1 MALSSLAP
9 FFSTNSISISPYLSK
24 FSTTTKTRT
33 INLKNSKFRLFTT
46 PKCTTISALSDPYV
60 LQIAETLED
69 SLPSTSSPSLQ
80 KLRDNSSNTLLSTPW
95 PSRKDEPFRFTD
107 TSFLKNSTILP
118 TPPPK
123 NQSLSPKNESLSPKN
138 ESLSP
143 KSESLDTL
151 LPTLS
156 IIDGYITDSLTEF
169 TDFPNGVY
177 VGSLLS
183 VDSETILKRVS
194 EYEFRFKGDLFYSL
208 NGVGT
213 PDIVL
218 VYVPEG
224 CKVEN
229 PLNLR
234 YVSVEG
240 SEKESKSLP
249 FSNPRVLVLVEK
261 GGEISIVEEYVGGD
275 KDNKCYW
282 TNSVMEV
289 VVGEGG
295 KVNHSYIQNQ
305 SFNAAHIKWTW
316 VQQES
321 NSTYEHIE
329 VSTGGKLSRHN
340 IHIQQVGP
348 DTVTELSTFHMC
360 VSDQTQDLHSRLVL
374 DHPRG
379 VSQQIHKCIVA
390 HSSGQAV
397 FDGNVQ
403 VNRYAQQ
410 TDAGQLTRS
419 LLLEPRATVNVKPN
433 LQIIADDVKCSHGAA
448 ISDLEEDQLFYF
460 RARGIDAETARKALI
475 FSFAA
480 EVVDRFP
487 NASIRKKVETHIR
500 ELLDP
505 SRL

>member
-1 MALSSLAP
+1 MALSALAP
-9 FFSTNSISISPYLSK
+9 TSVSVSSYLS
-24 FSTTTKTRT
+24 TPTR
-33 INLKNSKFRLFTT
+33 ISQKT
-46 PKCTTISALSDPYV
+46 PKVRVFTKPKLNPIAALSDPYV

-69 SLPSTSSPSLQ
+69 SLLSTSFPPLQ
-80 KLRDNSSNTLLSTPW
+80 KLRETSSETLLSTPW

-107 TSFLKNSTILP
+107 TSFLKNSRIEPVL
-118 TPPPK
+118 PPK
-123 NQSLSPKNESLSPKN
+123 IQSSSLDVFS
-138 ESLSP
+138 
-143 KSESLDTL
+143 DTL
-151 LPTLS
+151 LPTIS
-156 IIDGYITDSLTEF
+156 ILDGYIMNELSQLKEL
-169 TDFPNGVY
+169 PSGVY

-183 VDSETILKRVS
+183 VNSEAILKRVS
-194 EYEFRFKGDLFYSL
+194 EYESGFKGDLFWSL

-213 PDIVL
+213 PDVL
-218 VYVPEG
+218 LMYVPEG

-229 PLNLR
+229 TLVLR
-234 YVSVEG
+234 YISGESSDKG
-240 SEKESKSLP
+240 SKALP

-275 KDNKCYW
+275 KDKCYW
-282 TNSVMEV
+282 SNSVMEV
-289 VVGEGG
+289 VVGEGA
-295 KVNHSYIQNQ
+295 KVSHSYLQNQ
-305 SFNAAHIKWTW
+305 SLNAAHIKWTW

-321 NSTYEHIE
+321 TSTYEHIE

-360 VSDQTQDLHSRLVL
+360 ISDQTQDLHSRLVL

-460 RARGIDAETARKALI
+460 RARGVDIETARKALI

>member
-1 MALSSLAP
+1 MALSALSP
-9 FFSTNSISISPYLSK
+9 TFSRNPAASSTSVSASPSPSLSK
-24 FSTTTKTRT
+24 FTTARTKRITRKFGVFT
-33 INLKNSKFRLFTT
+33 IPKFSS
-46 PKCTTISALSDPYV
+46 IAALSDPYV

-80 KLRDNSSNTLLSTPW
+80 KLRYNSSETLLSTPW

-107 TSFLKNSTILP
+107 TSFLKNSRIEP
-118 TPPPK
+118 IRPPETR
-123 NQSLSPKNESLSPKN
+123 SLSSLDA
-138 ESLSP
+138 
-143 KSESLDTL
+143 SLDTH

-156 IIDGYITDSLTEF
+156 IVDGYIMDSLSWLTEF
-169 TDFPNGVY
+169 PSGVY
-177 VGSLLS
+177 VGSLMS
-183 VDSETILKRVS
+183 VDSEAIRKRVS
-194 EYEFRFKGDLFYSL
+194 EYEFGFKGDLFWSL

-213 PDIVL
+213 PDVVL

-224 CKVEN
+224 CKVDN
-229 PLNLR
+229 PLLLR
-234 YVSVEG
+234 YMSVEG
-240 SEKESKSLP
+240 SDKESKALP

-275 KDNKCYW
+275 RDKCYW

-289 VVGEGG
+289 VVGEGA
-295 KVNHSYIQNQ
+295 KVSHSYIQNQ

-321 NSTYEHIE
+321 TSTYEHIE

-433 LQIIADDVKCSHGAA
+433 LQIIADNVKCSHGAA

-460 RARGIDAETARKALI
+460 RARGVDIETARKALI

-480 EVVDRFP
+480 EVVNRFP
-487 NASIRKKVETHIR
+487 NASIRKKVESHIR

-505 SRL
+505 SHPSR

>member
-1 MALSSLAP
+1 MALSALSST
-9 FFSTNSISISPYLSK
+9 FSTNPSASSASLSK
-24 FSTTTKTRT
+24 TRRITQKNPKFSV
-33 INLKNSKFRLFTT
+33 FTT
-46 PKCTTISALSDPYV
+46 PKFTPISALSDPYV

-69 SLPSTSSPSLQ
+69 SLPSTSSTPLQ
-80 KLRDNSSNTLLSTPW
+80 KLRISSSDTLLSTPW

-107 TSFLKNSTILP
+107 TSFIKNSRIEP
-118 TPPPK
+118 IQPPK
-123 NQSLSPKNESLSPKN
+123 IPSLSSLDISV
-138 ESLSP
+138 
-143 KSESLDTL
+143 DTL
-151 LPTLS
+151 LPTLT
-156 IIDGYITDSLTEF
+156 IVDGYIMDSLSQLNEF
-169 TDFPNGVY
+169 PSGVY
-177 VGSLLS
+177 VGSLLR
-183 VDSETILKRVS
+183 VDSEAIMKRVS
-194 EYEFRFKGDLFYSL
+194 EYEFSFKGDLFWLL

-213 PDIVL
+213 PDVVL

-229 PLNLR
+229 PLLLR
-234 YVSVEG
+234 YISAEG
-240 SEKESKSLP
+240 SDKESKALP

-275 KDNKCYW
+275 TDKCYW
-282 TNSVMEV
+282 TNSVMEM
-289 VVGEGG
+289 VVGEGA
-295 KVNHSYIQNQ
+295 KVSHSYIQNQ

-321 NSTYEHIE
+321 TSKYEHIE

-360 VSDQTQDLHSRLVL
+360 ISDQTQDLHSKLVL

-460 RARGIDAETARKALI
+460 RARGVDAETARKALI

-505 SRL
+505 SRPSR

>member
-1 MALSSLAP
+1 MALSALSP
-9 FFSTNSISISPYLSK
+9 TFSTNPSASSTSLSK
-24 FSTTTKTRT
+24 TRRITQKNPKFSV
-33 INLKNSKFRLFTT
+33 FTT
-46 PKCTTISALSDPYV
+46 PKFTPISALSDPYV

-69 SLPSTSSPSLQ
+69 SLPSTSSTPLQ
-80 KLRDNSSNTLLSTPW
+80 KLRISSSDTLLSTPW

-107 TSFLKNSTILP
+107 TSFIKNSRIEP
-118 TPPPK
+118 IQPPK
-123 NQSLSPKNESLSPKN
+123 IPSLS
-138 ESLSP
+138 
-143 KSESLDTL
+143 SLDVSVDTF

-156 IIDGYITDSLTEF
+156 IVDGYVMDSLSQLNEF
-169 TDFPNGVY
+169 PSGVY
-177 VGSLLS
+177 VGSLLR
-183 VDSETILKRVS
+183 VDSEAIMKRVS
-194 EYEFRFKGDLFYSL
+194 EYEFSFKGDLFWLL

-213 PDIVL
+213 PDVVL

-229 PLNLR
+229 PLLLR
-234 YVSVEG
+234 YISAEG
-240 SEKESKSLP
+240 SDKESKALP

-275 KDNKCYW
+275 TDKCYW

-289 VVGEGG
+289 VVGEGA
-295 KVNHSYIQNQ
+295 KVSHSYIQNQ

-321 NSTYEHIE
+321 TSKYEHIE

-360 VSDQTQDLHSRLVL
+360 ISDQTQDLHSKLVL

-403 VNRYAQQ
+403 VNRHAQQ

-460 RARGIDAETARKALI
+460 RARGVDAETARKALI

-505 SRL
+505 SRPSR

>member
-1 MALSSLAP
+1 MALSALSP
-9 FFSTNSISISPYLSK
+9 TFSTNPSALSTSLSRTRKISPK
-24 FSTTTKTRT
+24 DPKVRV
-33 INLKNSKFRLFTT
+33 FTT
-46 PKCTTISALSDPYV
+46 PKFSPVSALSDPYV

-69 SLPSTSSPSLQ
+69 SLPSTSSPSLD
-80 KLRDNSSNTLLSTPW
+80 KLRTSSSEILLSTPW
-95 PSRKDEPFRFTD
+95 PSRKDESFRFTD
-107 TSFLKNSTILP
+107 TSFLKNSTIEP
-118 TPPPK
+118 IQPPK
-123 NQSLSPKNESLSPKN
+123 IQSLSSLD
-138 ESLSP
+138 
-143 KSESLDTL
+143 ESLDTR

-156 IIDGYITDSLTEF
+156 IVDGYVIDSLSQLNEF
-169 TDFPNGVY
+169 PSGVY

-183 VDSETILKRVS
+183 VDSEAIMKRVS
-194 EYEFRFKGDLFYSL
+194 DYELSFKGDLFWSL

-213 PDIVL
+213 PDVVL

-229 PLNLR
+229 PLVLR
-234 YVSVEG
+234 YISVEG
-240 SEKESKSLP
+240 SDKELKALP

-261 GGEISIVEEYVGGD
+261 GGEISIVEEYVGRD
-275 KDNKCYW
+275 RDKCYW

-289 VVGEGG
+289 VVGEGA
-295 KVNHSYIQNQ
+295 KVSHSYIQNQ

-321 NSTYEHIE
+321 TSKYELIE

-379 VSQQIHKCIVA
+379 ISQQIHKCIVA
-390 HSSGQAV
+390 NSSGQAV

-460 RARGIDAETARKALI
+460 RARGVDAETARKALI

-480 EVVDRFP
+480 EVVERFP

-505 SRL
+505 SHPSW

>member
-1 MALSSLAP
+1 MALSALSP
-9 FFSTNSISISPYLSK
+9 TFSTNPSASSTSLSK
-24 FSTTTKTRT
+24 TRRITQKNPKFSV
-33 INLKNSKFRLFTT
+33 FTT
-46 PKCTTISALSDPYV
+46 PKFTPISALSDPYV

-69 SLPSTSSPSLQ
+69 SLPSTSSTPLQ
-80 KLRDNSSNTLLSTPW
+80 KLRISSSDTLLSTPW

-107 TSFLKNSTILP
+107 TSFIKNSRIEP
-118 TPPPK
+118 IQPP
-123 NQSLSPKNESLSPKN
+123 SLSSLDVSV
-138 ESLSP
+138 
-143 KSESLDTL
+143 DTL

-156 IIDGYITDSLTEF
+156 IVDGYIMDSLSQLNEF
-169 TDFPNGVY
+169 PSGVY
-177 VGSLLS
+177 VGSLLR
-183 VDSETILKRVS
+183 VDSEAILKRVS
-194 EYEFRFKGDLFYSL
+194 EYEFSSKGDLFWLL

-213 PDIVL
+213 PDVVL

-224 CKVEN
+224 CKVET
-229 PLNLR
+229 PLLLR
-234 YVSVEG
+234 YISVEG
-240 SEKESKSLP
+240 SDKESKALP

-275 KDNKCYW
+275 TDKCYW

-289 VVGEGG
+289 VVGEGA
-295 KVNHSYIQNQ
+295 KVSHSYIQNQ

-321 NSTYEHIE
+321 TSKYEHIE

-360 VSDQTQDLHSRLVL
+360 ISDQTQDLHSKLVL

-460 RARGIDAETARKALI
+460 RARGVDAETARKALI

-505 SRL
+505 SRPSR

>member
-1 MALSSLAP
+1 MASALAPIFSTKSTSVSVSSSL
-9 FFSTNSISISPYLSK
+9 STPTRISTKSTSVSVYSSLSTPTRINQK
-24 FSTTTKTRT
+24 NPKVRVFTK
-33 INLKNSKFRLFTT
+33 
-46 PKCTTISALSDPYV
+46 PKLNPISAFSDPYV

-69 SLPSTSSPSLQ
+69 SLPSLSSPPLQ
-80 KLRDNSSNTLLSTPW
+80 KLRETSSETLLSTPW

-107 TSFLKNSTILP
+107 TSFLKNSRIEPILP
-118 TPPPK
+118 PK
-123 NQSLSPKNESLSPKN
+123 IQSSSLDVFS
-138 ESLSP
+138 
-143 KSESLDTL
+143 DTL
-151 LPTLS
+151 LPTIS
-156 IIDGYITDSLTEF
+156 ILDGYIMNELSQLKELAS
-169 TDFPNGVY
+169 GVY

-183 VDSETILKRVS
+183 VKSEAILKRVS
-194 EYEFRFKGDLFYSL
+194 EYESDFKGDLFWSL

-213 PDIVL
+213 PDVLL

-229 PLNLR
+229 TLVLR
-234 YVSVEG
+234 YISGESSDKG
-240 SEKESKSLP
+240 SKALP

-261 GGEISIVEEYVGGD
+261 GGEISIVEEYVGGE
-275 KDNKCYW
+275 KDKCYW
-282 TNSVMEV
+282 SNSVIEV
-289 VVGEGG
+289 VVGEGA
-295 KVNHSYIQNQ
+295 KVSHSYLQNQ
-305 SFNAAHIKWTW
+305 SLNAAHIKWTW

-321 NSTYEHIE
+321 TSTYEHIE

-360 VSDQTQDLHSRLVL
+360 ISDQTQDLHSRLVL

-460 RARGIDAETARKALI
+460 RARGVDVETARKALI

-505 SRL
+505 SRP

>member
-1 MALSSLAP
+1 MALSALAP
-9 FFSTNSISISPYLSK
+9 TSVSVSSYLSTPTRISQKTPKVRVFTKPKLNSIA
-24 FSTTTKTRT
+24 
-33 INLKNSKFRLFTT
+33 
-46 PKCTTISALSDPYV
+46 ALSDPYV

-69 SLPSTSSPSLQ
+69 SLLSTSFPPLQ
-80 KLRDNSSNTLLSTPW
+80 KLRETSSETLLSTPW

-107 TSFLKNSTILP
+107 TSFLKNSRIEPVL
-118 TPPPK
+118 PPK
-123 NQSLSPKNESLSPKN
+123 IQSSSLDVFS
-138 ESLSP
+138 
-143 KSESLDTL
+143 DTL
-151 LPTLS
+151 LPTIS
-156 IIDGYITDSLTEF
+156 ILDGYIMNELSQLKEL
-169 TDFPNGVY
+169 PSGVY

-183 VDSETILKRVS
+183 VNSEAILKRVS
-194 EYEFRFKGDLFYSL
+194 EYESGFKGDLFWSL

-213 PDIVL
+213 PDVL
-218 VYVPEG
+218 LMYVPEG

-229 PLNLR
+229 TLVLR
-234 YVSVEG
+234 YISGESSDKG
-240 SEKESKSLP
+240 SKALP

-275 KDNKCYW
+275 KDKCYW
-282 TNSVMEV
+282 SNSVMEV
-289 VVGEGG
+289 VVGEGA
-295 KVNHSYIQNQ
+295 KVSHSYLQNQ
-305 SFNAAHIKWTW
+305 SLNAAHIKWTW

-321 NSTYEHIE
+321 TSTYEHIE

-360 VSDQTQDLHSRLVL
+360 ISDQTQDLHSRLVL

-460 RARGIDAETARKALI
+460 RARGVDIETARKALI

>member
-1 MALSSLAP
+1 MSSL
-9 FFSTNSISISPYLSK
+9 
-24 FSTTTKTRT
+24 
-33 INLKNSKFRLFTT
+33 
-46 PKCTTISALSDPYV
+46 D
-60 LQIAETLED
+60 
-69 SLPSTSSPSLQ
+69 
-80 KLRDNSSNTLLSTPW
+80 
-95 PSRKDEPFRFTD
+95 
-107 TSFLKNSTILP
+107 
-118 TPPPK
+118 
-123 NQSLSPKNESLSPKN
+123 
-138 ESLSP
+138 
-143 KSESLDTL
+143 ESLDTL

-156 IIDGYITDSLTEF
+156 IVDGYIVDSLSQLNEF
-169 TDFPNGVY
+169 PSGVY

-183 VDSETILKRVS
+183 VDSEAIMKRVY
-194 EYEFRFKGDLFYSL
+194 EYEFSFKGDLFWSL

-213 PDIVL
+213 PDVVL

-229 PLNLR
+229 PLLLR
-234 YVSVEG
+234 YISVEG
-240 SEKESKSLP
+240 SDKELKALP

-261 GGEISIVEEYVGGD
+261 GGEISIVEEYVGAD
-275 KDNKCYW
+275 RDKCYW

-289 VVGEGG
+289 VVGEGA
-295 KVNHSYIQNQ
+295 KVSHSYIQNQ

-321 NSTYEHIE
+321 TSKYEHIE

-348 DTVTELSTFHMC
+348 DTVTELSAFHMC
-360 VSDQTQDLHSRLVL
+360 VADQTQDLHSRLVL

-403 VNRYAQQ
+403 VNRCAQQ

-460 RARGIDAETARKALI
+460 KARGVDAETARKALI

-480 EVVDRFP
+480 EVVERFP

-505 SRL
+505 SHPSQ

>member
-1 MALSSLAP
+1 MALSALSP
-9 FFSTNSISISPYLSK
+9 TFSTNPSASSTSLSK
-24 FSTTTKTRT
+24 TRRITQKNPKFSV
-33 INLKNSKFRLFTT
+33 FTT
-46 PKCTTISALSDPYV
+46 PKFTPISALSDPYV

-69 SLPSTSSPSLQ
+69 SLPSTSSTPLQ
-80 KLRDNSSNTLLSTPW
+80 KLRISSSDTLLSTPW

-107 TSFLKNSTILP
+107 TSFIKNSRIEP
-118 TPPPK
+118 IQPPK
-123 NQSLSPKNESLSPKN
+123 IPSLSSLDISV
-138 ESLSP
+138 
-143 KSESLDTL
+143 DTL
-151 LPTLS
+151 LPTLT
-156 IIDGYITDSLTEF
+156 IVDGYIMDSLSQLNEF
-169 TDFPNGVY
+169 PSGVY
-177 VGSLLS
+177 VGSLLR
-183 VDSETILKRVS
+183 VDSEAIMKRVS
-194 EYEFRFKGDLFYSL
+194 EYEFSFKGDLFWLL

-213 PDIVL
+213 PDVVL

-229 PLNLR
+229 PLLLR
-234 YVSVEG
+234 YISAEG
-240 SEKESKSLP
+240 SDKESKALP

-275 KDNKCYW
+275 TDKCYW

-289 VVGEGG
+289 VVGEGA
-295 KVNHSYIQNQ
+295 KVSHSYIQNQ

-321 NSTYEHIE
+321 TSKYEHIE

-360 VSDQTQDLHSRLVL
+360 ISDQTQDLHSKLVL

-460 RARGIDAETARKALI
+460 RARGVDAETARKALI

-505 SRL
+505 SRPSR

>member
-1 MALSSLAP
+1 MPLSALSP
-9 FFSTNSISISPYLSK
+9 TFSTNPSVSLTSISPYLSK
-24 FSTTTKTRT
+24 FTTTTKTRR
-33 INLKNSKFRLFTT
+33 ISKKIGVFT
-46 PKCTTISALSDPYV
+46 PKFSPISALSDPYV

-69 SLPSTSSPSLQ
+69 SVPSTSSPPLQ

-107 TSFLKNSTILP
+107 TSFLKNSTIQP

-123 NQSLSPKNESLSPKN
+123 KESLSPKN
-138 ESLSP
+138 ET
-143 KSESLDTL
+143 LDTL

-156 IIDGYITDSLTEF
+156 IIDGYITSSLNQL

-183 VDSETILKRVS
+183 VDSEAILKRVS
-194 EYEFRFKGDLFYSL
+194 EYEFSFKGDLFYSL

-213 PDIVL
+213 PDVVL

-229 PLNLR
+229 PLLLR
-234 YVSVEG
+234 YISVEG

-275 KDNKCYW
+275 KDKCYW

-289 VVGEGG
+289 VVGEGA

-487 NASIRKKVETHIR
+487 NASIRKRVETHIR

-505 SRL
+505 SCL